1 VGEEA
6 MDQSVKRQAAA
17 SGDAAPQA
25 AAAPWRRRLHT
36 IIFEADTPGGKGFD
50 LALLLSILT
59 SVVVVMFDSVQSVNA
74 RYGPLLAALEWCFT
88 LLFTV
93 EYLLRLTAVSRPLA
107 YMRSFFGVVDLL
119 AIVPTY
125 LSLLI
130 PGTQYLLVVRVLRLL
145 RIFRILKLAEYLQES
160 HTLGRALW
168 AARRKIS
175 VFLLTVVTVVV
186 IVGAIMY
193 VVEGPARGFSDIPT
207 SIYWA
212 VVTMTTVGYGDIA
225 PQTAL
230 GKTLAT
236 IVMLLGYGIIAVP
249 TGIVT
254 LELSRAGAPQVSTQA
269 CPTCGRQGHDMDA
282 RHCKYCGGTLE

>member
-1 VGEEA
+1 VEVDL
-6 MDQSVKRQAAA
+6 MDRSTKRQVLA
-17 SGDAAPQA
+17 GDAPPQPQ
-25 AAAPWRRRLHT
+25 AAPWRRRLHT
-36 IIFEADTPGGKGFD
+36 IIFESDTPGGKAFD
-50 LALLLSILT
+50 LVLLLSIVT
-59 SVVVVMFDSVQSVNA
+59 SVIVVMFDSVQSVRE
-74 RYGPLLAALEWCFT
+74 RYGPLLVGLEWCFT
-88 LLFTV
+88 LLFSV
-93 EYLLRLTAVSRPLA
+93 EFVLRLLTVGRPLA
-107 YMRSFFGVVDLL
+107 YLRSFFGVVDLL

-125 LSLLI
+125 LSLLF
-130 PGTQYLLVVRVLRLL
+130 PGAQYLLVVRVLRLL
-145 RIFRILKLAEYLQES
+145 RIFRILKLAEYLHES
-160 HTLGRALW
+160 QTLGQALW

-186 IVGAIMY
+186 IVGAVMY
-193 VVEGPARGFSDIPT
+193 VVEGPTRGFIDVPT

-254 LELSRAGAPQVSTQA
+254 LELSRAGAPQVSAQA
-269 CPTCGRQGHDMDA
+269 CPTCGRQGHDIDA
-282 RHCKYCGGTLE
+282 RHCKYCGSALE

>member
-1 VGEEA
+1 
-6 MDQSVKRQAAA
+6 MDRSVKGPTVA
-17 SGDAAPQA
+17 SSETAPRP
-25 AAAPWRRRLHT
+25 AAAPWRRRLHA
-36 IIFEADTPGGKGFD
+36 IIFEADTPGGKAFD
-50 LALLLSILT
+50 LVLLLSILT
-59 SVVVVMFDSVQSVNA
+59 SVIVVMLDSVRSINA
-74 RYGPLLAALEWCFT
+74 SYGQLLAGLEWCFT

-93 EYLLRLTAVSRPLA
+93 EYLLRLLAVDRPLA
-107 YMRSFFGVVDLL
+107 YVRSFFGVVDLL

-125 LSLLI
+125 LSLLF

-145 RIFRILKLAEYLQES
+145 RVFRVLKLAEYLQES
-160 HTLGRALW
+160 HVLGRALW

-175 VFLLTVVTVVV
+175 VFLLTVVTIVV
-186 IVGAIMY
+186 IVGAMMY

-269 CPTCGRQGHDMDA
+269 CTACGRQGHDIDA
-282 RHCKYCGGTLE
+282 RHCKYCGGALE